1 MPDASRKRDASRD
14 LIAGACMLIRPSTD
28 LLRVVR
34 PTSLP
39 SHLRPYRP
47 FSTSPLNSSTTMSGF
62 YNLKAQ
68 LPGNKEYD
76 FDQLKGKVVLVVN
89 VASQW

>member
-1 MPDASRKRDASRD
+1 
-14 LIAGACMLIRPSTD
+14 
-28 LLRVVR
+28 
-34 PTSLP
+34 
-39 SHLRPYRP
+39 
-47 FSTSPLNSSTTMSGF
+47 MSGF